1 MADVKFSELSSLSA
15 AASADV
21 LAIVDSSESAS
32 KKLTIDNLFG
42 TIPVNLAVTD
52 TTQST
57 SNTTGSVTTTGGL
70 GVSKDAYVGG
80 VLNVFGNTVLNGAN
94 TNIAGTT
101 LTVDANV
108 VIQSTLTV
116 NSTTA
121 LVGTSLPLHFRDTGL
136 SLSSPTNGTLDLA
149 ADTILE
155 ITAPTT
161 NVIATTAVTIHSPAI
176 SANGTV
182 TIGASADGYDVT
194 LHGASAGAL
203 MLWDESADALIV
215 RGATADHATTSA
227 GRIVLQTN
235 QAAVADGD
243 RIGQIDFQ
251 ASNETGADALLVSAS
266 IWAEA
271 DDTFDATG
279 NETEL
284 VFATGAS
291 ETAAEQ
297 MRLTSSGQLG
307 INIATPASLLDVRG
321 TVQVGVDDTGYDVQ
335 IFGDTASS
343 VLLWDTSDDQLEF
356 GNATMTMSDAR
367 TSGTATITGLTI
379 DMYNKLDTGSS
390 NDRIG
395 AAISTYGD
403 TSTYEIRDSVGIRAM
418 SRQSTSAEVARLNT
432 PIHAI
437 LDLANTAVAN
447 NSGTTLSG
455 AYGLVIDHD
464 DTIATRTGQ
473 PTAFVSFGEMYVGGT
488 EGIETAYLFD
498 VFPNGKTGDAT
509 YGTAANVAFY
519 VDGAQYSTTRD
530 VMLLCSTDGAPGTDA
545 FDKVLMEPDVN
556 KDIILL
562 DEVILSG
569 GYIAFE
575 RGHLVLDEEEG
586 LFIQTEDYTS
596 EVEAGFLLN
605 EENDS
610 AIMLEESS
618 SSNRSGSSN
627 FIMFETGS
635 QDADGVLKI
644 KVNGEYKYL
653 QLYNEPGT
661 GVATEASGGY

>member
-1 MADVKFSELSSLSA
+1 MADVKFSELSTLA
-15 AASADV
+15 ASDVASADV
-21 LAIVDSSESAS
+21 LAIVDTSASAS
-32 KKLTIDNLFG
+32 KKLSIDNLFG
-42 TIPVNLAVTD
+42 AVPVNLAVTD
-52 TTQST
+52 VTQST
-57 SNTTGSVTTTGGL
+57 SNTSGSITTTGGI
-70 GVSKDAYVGG
+70 GVSKAAFVGG
-80 VLNVFGNTVLNGAN
+80 NLNVFGDADVDGTTNLDAVDIDGTVQIDAGVTIGVDGTGQDVKFFGDTSGKYMLWDQSGDELAFVGA
-94 TNIAGTT
+94 TKISFFDAAGGENIVGSSDGHLEVNAGTT
-101 LTVDANV
+101 LD
-108 VIQSTLTV
+108 
-116 NSTTA
+116 
-121 LVGTSLPLHFRDTGL
+121 
-136 SLSSPTNGTLDLA
+136 
-149 ADTILE
+149 
-155 ITAPTT
+155 ITAPTVDI
-161 NVIATTAVTIHSPAI
+161 NVATTLNVDGATQLTGAVTVGVDDTGH
-176 SANGTV
+176 
-182 TIGASADGYDVT
+182 DVT
-194 LHGASAGAL
+194 FYGAAAGAL
-203 MLWDESADALIV
+203 MLWDQSEDALLV

-403 TSTYEIRDSVGIRAM
+403 TNAYTIRDSVGIRAM
-418 SRQSTSAEVARLNT
+418 SRQSTGAEVTRLNT
-432 PIHAI
+432 PLHAV
-437 LDLANTAVAN
+437 LDLANTAIAN

-455 AYGLVIDHD
+455 AYGLAIDHD

-473 PTAFVSFGEMYVGGT
+473 PTAFISFGEMYVGGT
-488 EGIETAYLFD
+488 ESIETKYLFD
-498 VFPNGKTGDAT
+498 IFPNGKTGDAT
-509 YGTAANVAFY
+509 YGTAADVAFY
-519 VDGAQYSTTRD
+519 NDGAQYATTKD
-530 VMLLCSTDGAPGTDA
+530 VMILNSTDGAPASDAGDQCNDGTRSIMIL
-545 FDKVLMEPDVN
+545 FKW
-556 KDIILL
+556 KIIL
-562 DEVILSG
+562 
-569 GYIAFE
+569 
-575 RGHLVLDEEEG
+575 
-586 LFIQTEDYTS
+586 
-596 EVEAGFLLN
+596 
-605 EENDS
+605 
-610 AIMLEESS
+610 
-618 SSNRSGSSN
+618 
-627 FIMFETGS
+627 
-635 QDADGVLKI
+635 
-644 KVNGEYKYL
+644 
-653 QLYNEPGT
+653 
-661 GVATEASGGY
+661 